1 MTDQER
7 IDELET
13 RVAFQEDTLDKLNS
27 IVSSQ
32 EIEIQKLTRMMKVF
46 SQQVKNISID
56 MPTSRPEDE
65 PPPPHY

>member
-1 MTDQER
+1 MTEQER

-27 IVSSQ
+27 IVSTQ
-32 EIEIQKLTRMMKVF
+32 ELEILKLTRMMKVF
-46 SQQVKNISID
+46 SQQVKSLTLDLPAN
-56 MPTSRPEDE
+56 RPEDE